1 MNLGATRITGFHPQF
16 LKTVAFLWRIS
27 SFWTIYVTTHLL
39 KSSASRDVSKLT
51 LPEDWYC
58 SNRPSWIACCSLQ
71 FKAGRSFCH
80 WVQSKPWKKYL
91 VGGFNIFNPF
101 ENISQT
107 GSSPQVVVKMK
118 NIWVATTQKKN
129 IDLSRIGFIIWRN
142 STFRLQ
148 QSNQQSHNLCSWM
161 SSKKTVKKTTM
172 NCLFCQK
179 CGTSNFKQVKNN
191 IAPRKAEKK
200 GPFYCIWWTI
210 ISSNDPC
217 NAVLLFKSAQRHKVP
232 CVERLAMIGL
242 DCLSAWAVRW
252 TTGNYWKT
260 IK

>member
-1 MNLGATRITGFHPQF
+1 MNLGATRITGLHPQF

-118 NIWVATTQKKN
+118 NIWVATTRKKN

-161 SSKKTVKKTTM
+161 SSKKTVK
-172 NCLFCQK
+172 LLYFEWSPPWHVGWRLSGEGCQG
-179 CGTSNFKQVKNN
+179 CQ
-191 IAPRKAEKK
+191 R
-200 GPFYCIWWTI
+200 IWWEEWRI
-210 ISSNDPC
+210 WKHWFQVS
-217 NAVLLFKSAQRHKVP
+217 
-232 CVERLAMIGL
+232 LA
-242 DCLSAWAVRW
+242 
-252 TTGNYWKT
+252 
-260 IK
+260 